1 MRWLWMWMLRR
12 EVEKCTCPDKVA
24 GWMLGALWETE
35 LTRSRGQCIKQKDLQ
50 INKTSRYP

>member
-1 MRWLWMWMLRR
+1 
-12 EVEKCTCPDKVA
+12 
-24 GWMLGALWETE
+24 MLGALWETE